1 VSSAHE
7 PDTWERG
14 GSAAFRPGGRSF
26 GRRSKLWL
34 TRAGSVDQDDADGD
48 RIDPVPEFCQI
59 RNEGHVAGKRRCV
72 PEMDST
78 MTVDYSELRT
88 KMVDSQV
95 RTTDVTDLRIIS
107 AMLEIPREDFVDPAR
122 RELAYID
129 EDIRALGQNAESGPR
144 YLMEPSPFAKLVQLA
159 EVRPQDVVLD
169 VGCASGYSAAVFS
182 KLAESVV
189 ALESDAG
196 LAATARNLLA
206 TLGCNNVA
214 VVEGPLER
222 GHAAEGPYDVIFV
235 GGAVEEVPDALFGQL
250 REKGRLV
257 AVLGHGNA
265 GVAYLYV
272 KTNGVVGRVRGFNAA
287 VKPLP
292 GFRREATFVF

>member
-1 VSSAHE
+1 MGME
-7 PDTWERG
+7 PRKGE
-14 GSAAFRPGGRSF
+14 
-26 GRRSKLWL
+26 
-34 TRAGSVDQDDADGD
+34 
-48 RIDPVPEFCQI
+48 
-59 RNEGHVAGKRRCV
+59 CV

-78 MTVDYSELRT
+78 MTVDFTELRT

-107 AMLEIPREDFVDPAR
+107 AMLEIPRELFTDPAR

-129 EDIRALGQNAESGPR
+129 EDIRIPAETGPR

-169 VGCASGYSAAVFS
+169 VGCATGYSSAVFS
-182 KLAESVV
+182 RLADSVV
-189 ALESDAG
+189 ALEADAG
-196 LAATARNLLA
+196 LAAKAAHLLA
-206 TLGCNNVA
+206 KLGCHNVA
-214 VVEGPLER
+214 LVEGPLELGR
-222 GHAAEGPYDVIFV
+222 AAEGPYDVIFI

-250 REKGRLV
+250 KEKGRLV